1 MLLQERTDGPVIY
14 WMSRDQRIA
23 DNWALVYARKR
34 AAAAGV
40 PLVIAFSLAPSF
52 LGATIRHYGFML
64 RGLAETEA
72 EAERLGIP
80 FVLLVGSPH
89 ETIPAFAV
97 AQGASLVVCD
107 FSPLRMGVQWRKE
120 IAAALGDSDKV
131 AQLAAAA
138 GVVTHATTT
147 SSSSGAVPIAV
158 HEVDAHNVV
167 PVRATIPGAA
177 AAMAALH
184 PPAAAPPPAARIMM
198 VCRAL
203 RCAGVGGV

>member
-1 MLLQERTDGPVIY
+1 MCTTTAARPPLQERAEGPVIY

-72 EAERLGIP
+72 EAKKLGIP
-80 FVLLVGSPH
+80 FVLLVGNPH
-89 ETIPAFAV
+89 ETVPPFAV

-120 IAAALGDSDKV
+120 IAAALGDAEKV
-131 AQLAAAA
+131 AHLAAAA
-138 GVVTHATTT
+138 AAGGGSAGAAAA
-147 SSSSGAVPIAV
+147 SSSSTTAATIAV

-167 PVRATIPGAA
+167 PVRARQSRTRDAVAVWRSVSLG
-177 AAMAALH
+177 
-184 PPAAAPPPAARIMM
+184 
-198 VCRAL
+198 VRAS
-203 RCAGVGGV
+203 AVS